1 MVSSKKLSLTDS
13 ELVTSDPDFV
23 LANPDAELS
32 DAAIQAVASLLLSA
46 LENESVNHDGGEDH
60 E

>member
-1 MVSSKKLSLTDS
+1 MVSNDKPWLIDS
-13 ELVTSDPDFV
+13 EPVTSDPDFV

-32 DAAIQAVASLLLSA
+32 DAAIEAVASLLLSA